1 MITLNIT
8 SYRDATG
15 AYPSVPTSLTRLFS
29 AVSVELSNLISG
41 PNAAIDFETSVETA
55 GYASAGSYY
64 AATGGI
70 SKGLVATEVQT
81 GVDGNGTAADAVL
94 RLSKEL
100 LDGAVIWATNPADAR
115 AQLAYNAVVHEVFH
129 ALGIQGF
136 RDKATGAL
144 SPSVVTPFDTMVIIE
159 DGKPYF
165 TGRLAT
171 AVNGGKVALTPLG
184 GPSSIYHIDSATDRM
199 APGAPNGGT
208 LSGLDLAILR
218 DLGFGVTQSVASADG
233 RSIVAGA
240 GTQTITGTAGI
251 DTVHLVGNRA
261 DYVQGRPGGLSTFTK
276 VGDATTKDTLV
287 GVERVMFA
295 DSAIA
300 FDADG
305 VAGQAYRL
313 YQAAFNRKPDL
324 GGLGFWINQMDNG
337 MSLNGVADSF
347 IRSDEFKL
355 TYGANLTNDK
365 FLTLLYNNV
374 LHRNPDP
381 EGFKHW
387 TNVLNSGAS
396 RSSVLA
402 GFSESAENKAQ
413 IILSSEGHSAQAYRL
428 YQAAFDRTPDLGG
441 LVYWTQLMDQGLKLN
456 DVAYNFIASTEFGL
470 KYGISPSNAQFVTS
484 LYSNV
489 LNRSPD
495 SEGYN
500 HWMTALSS
508 GVTREQ
514 VLIQF
519 SESAE
524 NRAQLV
530 GVIQDGFQYTPA

>member
-8 SYRDATG
+8 SYSDATG
-15 AYPSVPTSLTRLFS
+15 AYPTVPASLTKLLG

-41 PNAAIDFETSVETA
+41 PNATIDFQTSVETA

-64 AATGGI
+64 SATGGI

-81 GVDGNGTAADAVL
+81 GIDTNGTGADAVL

-100 LDGAVIWATNPADAR
+100 LDGAAIWATNPVDAR

-144 SPSVVTPFDTMVIIE
+144 STSVITPFDAMVSIE
-159 DGKPYF
+159 GGKPFF

-184 GPSSIYHIDSATDRM
+184 GSSSIYHVDSTTDRM

-218 DLGFGVTQSVASADG
+218 DLGFGVTQTVASADG

-240 GTQTITGTAGI
+240 GTQTIWGTAAI

-261 DYVQGRPGGLSTFTK
+261 EYVQTRPGGLTTFTK
-276 VGDATTKDTLV
+276 VGDATTTDTLV
-287 GVERVMFA
+287 GVERVRFA

-324 GGLGFWINQMDNG
+324 GGLGYWISQLDAG
-337 MSLNGVADSF
+337 LSLNVVADSF
-347 IRSDEFKL
+347 LLSEEFKL
-355 TYGANLTNDK
+355 TYGANLTNDR

-374 LHRNPDP
+374 LHRNPDAD
-381 EGFKHW
+381 GYAYW
-387 TNVLNSGAS
+387 SGILNSGVA
-396 RSSVLA
+396 RSTVLI
-402 GFSESAENKAQ
+402 GFSESAENRAQ
-413 IILSSEGHSAQAYRL
+413 VILSSEGNSAQAYRL
-428 YQAAFDRTPDLGG
+428 YQAAFDRTPDIGG
-441 LVYWTQLMDQGLKLN
+441 LVYWTEMMNKGLKLN
-456 DVAYNFIASTEFGL
+456 DVAYNFIASTEFAL
-470 KYGISPSNAQFVTS
+470 KYGSSTTNAQFVTS

-489 LNRSPD
+489 LNRTPD

-500 HWMTALSS
+500 HWMSALSS

-519 SESAE
+519 SESSE